1 MATGIV
7 KTQQLSSG
15 AIATLAN
22 VYTCPANNY
31 GVYNISFTNT
41 SSASQTIR
49 LYIGASTAASP
60 LATEVFE
67 WQTTIAAYGVFER
80 TALVLAANQNIVAG
94 SSGGSGGA
102 GTATGYVAVNV
113 YGIETSTV

>member
-7 KTQQLSSG
+7 KTLQLTSASISS
-15 AIATLAN
+15 LAN
-22 VYTCPANNY
+22 VYTCPANTY

-41 SSASQTIR
+41 SSAAQTIR
-49 LYIGASTAASP
+49 MYIGASTAVSP
-60 LATEVFE
+60 VPTEVFE

-94 SSGGSGGA
+94 SSGGAGGA
-102 GTATGYVAVNV
+102 GTSTGYVAVNV
-113 YGIETSTV
+113 YGIETATT

>member
-1 MATGIV
+1 MASGIV
-7 KTQQLSSG
+7 KTLQLANGS
-15 AIATLAN
+15 IATLVS

-41 SSASQTIR
+41 SSASQMIR

-60 LATEVFE
+60 VPTEVFE

-80 TALVLAANQNIVAG
+80 TALVLSANQNIVAG
-94 SSGGSGGA
+94 STGGSGGA
-102 GTATGYVAVNV
+102 GTATGYVAMNV

>member
-7 KTQQLSSG
+7 NTKQLTAG
-15 AIATLAN
+15 AIGSLTLAH
-22 VYTCPANNY
+22 TCPANTY

-49 LYIGASTAASP
+49 MYIGASTVAVP
-60 LATEVFE
+60 VPTEVFE

-80 TALVLAANQNIVAG
+80 TALVLGANQNIVVG

-102 GTATGYVAVNV
+102 GTTTGYVAVNI
-113 YGIETSTV
+113 YGIETSTT